1 MTPKWLYVFNHYLM
15 VVSLV
20 GLIAIVLLEFGT
32 MPFWKTFSDATFNAV
47 TGIFNWGF
55 PILLALF
62 VVSSGVV
69 VSDFA
74 KHRIEIKPKGE
85 D

>member
-1 MTPKWLYVFNHYLM
+1 MYPEWLYKFNHWLM
-15 VVSLV
+15 IVSLV
-20 GLIAIVLLEFGT
+20 FLLLIFLLEFAT
-32 MPFWKTFSDATFNAV
+32 MPFWRGMSDKAFDTI
-47 TGIFNWGF
+47 TGIFERGC
-55 PILLALF
+55 PIFLALF